1 MPKDLL
7 CALNLLAKAI
17 QVRRSQVDKHI
28 GYVEQVSKDVQVR
41 IGWVEDR
48 LVDLNAHRDEDD
60 RIDGNEND
68 HVRPALAPRVV
79 TGDKKSVLLLV
90 LQDQVLA
97 LLLLLLIQ
105 VLNHHLDRRLAVG
118 ELLGLGLLDDVLE
131 LLLLIFS
138 ELLQPQ
144 FLRIQLLLPVADL
157 EHFVVLRLQQLLMS
171 LLKLLHVVQVINF

>member
-1 MPKDLL
+1 MPEDLL

-17 QVRRSQVDKHI
+17 QVRRSQIDKHI
-28 GYVEQVSKDVQVR
+28 GYVEQVRKDVQKS
-41 IGWVEDR
+41 IGWIEHR
-48 LVDLNAHRDEDD
+48 LVDLDAHGDEND
-60 RIDGNEND
+60 RIDGNEYD

-131 LLLLIFS
+131 LLLLVFS
-138 ELLQPQ
+138 ELLQSQ

-157 EHFVVLRLQQLLMS
+157 KHFVALRLHKLLMS
-171 LLKLLHVVQVINF
+171 LLELLHVVQVVNF